1 MARRAGADITEVES
15 SHVVMVS
22 QPQAVADVILKA
34 AEAGAGPKG

>member
-22 QPQAVADVILKA
+22 EPDTVTDVILRA
-34 AEAGAGPKG
+34 AEATASG